1 MMDLVAIRANVQ
13 IPGGVHTRRPKELF
27 TLGKAYRDSRIDLGR

>member
-1 MMDLVAIRANVQ
+1 MMDLEAIRVNVQ

-27 TLGKAYRDSRIDLGR
+27 TLGKAYRDSRIDLRR